1 MVDVRSVQGFIIPWY
16 LNYNLVG
23 GEQSLCPE
31 VCGQVPRPGLPWLK
45 DAQRGAL
52 SCIPSCTLSNWNS
65 CQALPAW
72 SLWSQLLCSCSAG
85 VRVSS
90 HYCELE
96 CTSSQGRDLP
106 SPFHYTLFS
115 SLHLRAQQMII
126 SQNHSVFFF
135 FFFPVWFK
143 LSFPK
148 CITLHLSALNF
159 IWLHAAHPP
168 SFVKCNWNWVWA
180 WGRPGVDVA
189 EK

>member
-16 LNYNLVG
+16 LKYNLVG

-106 SPFHYTLFS
+106 SPSIILFS
-115 SLHLRAQQMII
+115 VPCI
-126 SQNHSVFFF
+126 SEHSRWLSHKTILFF

>member
-16 LNYNLVG
+16 LKYNLVG

-106 SPFHYTLFS
+106 SPSIILFS
-115 SLHLRAQQMII
+115 VPCI
-126 SQNHSVFFF
+126 SEHSRWLSHKTILFFF
-135 FFFPVWFK
+135 FFFSLCGSNYPF
-143 LSFPK
+143 
-148 CITLHLSALNF
+148 LSALPC
-159 IWLHAAHPP
+159 ICLHWTSSDFMLPIHLALLNVIEIE
-168 SFVKCNWNWVWA
+168 F
-180 WGRPGVDVA
+180 GLGGGLGLM
-189 EK
+189 

>member
-16 LNYNLVG
+16 LKYNLVG

-65 CQALPAW
+65 RQALPAW

-135 FFFPVWFK
+135 FFSLCGSNYPF
-143 LSFPK
+143 
-148 CITLHLSALNF
+148 LSALPC
-159 IWLHAAHPP
+159 ICLHWTSSDFMLPIHLALLNVIEIE
-168 SFVKCNWNWVWA
+168 F
-180 WGRPGVDVA
+180 GLGGGLGLM
-189 EK
+189 

>member
-96 CTSSQGRDLP
+96 WTSSQGRDLP